1 MDGINIDTIKQYR
14 GQVTKNEVEHL
25 AKLAKSLPENALIVE
40 IGAYRGKSG
49 GSIAFGMP
57 KSARLMSI
65 DPWVLQNETPQ
76 EYETMAT
83 VQEYHDN
90 LLFAKPRVVQVIAYP
105 NEVADYIGE
114 IDMLF
119 IDAIKNGV
127 TPIWEKWLPKV
138 KKGGIIAS
146 HDYLPDP
153 NNEQFYPEV
162 VQVIETMV
170 KPITTNHEHVDFTFS
185 GIKK

>member
-1 MDGINIDTIKQYR
+1 MDLDKIKQYR
-14 GQVTKNEVEHL
+14 GQVTKAEVEHL
-25 AKLAKSLPENALIVE
+25 AKIASTLPENALIVE

-49 GSIAFGMP
+49 GSIACGMP
-57 KSARLMSI
+57 KGARLMSI
-65 DPWVLQNETPQ
+65 DPWCLQNETPQ

-90 LLFAKPRVVQVIAYP
+90 LRFAKPKVIQVIAYP
-105 NEVADYIGE
+105 NEVADFVGE

-153 NNEQFYPEV
+153 EDEQYYPEV
-162 VQVIETMV
+162 VKVIEEKV
-170 KPITTNHEHVDFTFS
+170 KPITKNHEHVDFTFS
-185 GIKK
+185 GIKI